1 MRSNDDGIVARRP
14 RSLSLFST
22 STSSFFP
29 VSLLHSASFQPPLSL
44 LACSQNNNN
53 FSTHSFRSVLKKI
66 LQSKLQMGGA
76 MRGASFAL
84 AQAKYSAGDF
94 RATVQDNVGSATCR
108 VRSATDNVA
117 GVKIPR
123 FERSI
128 AGGGGG
134 SGGGSGNNASAPSSH
149 PIGGGAGGPSSSS
162 GAAASSTTAAASGA
176 PRTDLTGLG
185 RGGQQVSLA
194 RAAFLDAVSLLVELA
209 SLQTAFVTLDA
220 AIKTTNRRVNALDN
234 VVRPRLEATIAYIK
248 GELDELEREEFF
260 RLKKVQAKKKRDAA
274 AKAEAAEVVG
284 AHRTSGGAGEKSVS
298 ALLGVE
304 ADADVVF

>member
-1 MRSNDDGIVARRP
+1 MLRTTTTPTPETSPSSPPPSFPAL
-14 RSLSLFST
+14 SLS
-22 STSSFFP
+22 
-29 VSLLHSASFQPPLSL
+29 
-44 LACSQNNNN
+44 
-53 FSTHSFRSVLKKI
+53 HSFRSVLKKI

-94 RATVQDNVGSATCR
+94 RATVQDGVGSASCR

-123 FERSI
+123 FERTV

-134 SGGGSGNNASAPSSH
+134 GNASGAPSSH
-149 PIGGGAGGPSSSS
+149 PLGAAGALASGPASSSA
-162 GAAASSTTAAASGA
+162 AAASAASTASGGA

-274 AKAEAAEVVG
+274 AKAEEAAAAAEVVG
-284 AHRTSGGAGEKSVS
+284 AHRTGGGAGEKSVS

>member
-1 MRSNDDGIVARRP
+1 MKTTLPRP
-14 RSLSLFST
+14 L
-22 STSSFFP
+22 
-29 VSLLHSASFQPPLSL
+29 VSP
-44 LACSQNNNN
+44 
-53 FSTHSFRSVLKKI
+53 SFRSVLKKI

-76 MRGASFAL
+76 MRGAAFAL

-94 RATVQDNVGSATCR
+94 RATVQDNVGAASCR

-123 FERSI
+123 FERAV

-134 SGGGSGNNASAPSSH
+134 NASGGASSLSLSSRPGSDATAGPSPSGAGAGATASGGGV
-149 PIGGGAGGPSSSS
+149 
-162 GAAASSTTAAASGA
+162 

-274 AKAEAAEVVG
+274 VKAAAQRQEV
-284 AHRTSGGAGEKSVS
+284 AATQRTGGGVGEKSMS

>member
-1 MRSNDDGIVARRP
+1 
-14 RSLSLFST
+14 
-22 STSSFFP
+22 
-29 VSLLHSASFQPPLSL
+29 
-44 LACSQNNNN
+44 
-53 FSTHSFRSVLKKI
+53 
-66 LQSKLQMGGA
+66 
-76 MRGASFAL
+76 MRGAAFAL

-94 RATVQDNVGSATCR
+94 RATVQDNVGSASCR

-123 FERSI
+123 FERTVV
-128 AGGGGG
+128 GGGG
-134 SGGGSGNNASAPSSH
+134 SGGGGGGNAPSSH
-149 PIGGGAGGPSSSS
+149 PLGGNNNSNTPSSSS
-162 GAAASSTTAAASGA
+162 SASATTPAAGGA

-209 SLQTAFVTLDA
+209 SLQTAFVTLDV

-260 RLKKVQAKKKRDAA
+260 RLKKVQAKKRRDAA
-274 AKAEAAEVVG
+274 AKEEGGGVG
-284 AHRTSGGAGEKSVS
+284 AAHKTSGGDGERSVS
-298 ALLGVE
+298 SLLGVE

>member
-1 MRSNDDGIVARRP
+1 
-14 RSLSLFST
+14 
-22 STSSFFP
+22 
-29 VSLLHSASFQPPLSL
+29 
-44 LACSQNNNN
+44 
-53 FSTHSFRSVLKKI
+53 
-66 LQSKLQMGGA
+66 MGGT

-94 RATVQDNVGSATCR
+94 RATVQDNVGAASCR
-108 VRSATDNVA
+108 VRAATDNVA

-123 FERSI
+123 FERTVV
-128 AGGGGG
+128 GGGGG
-134 SGGGSGNNASAPSSH
+134 NAGGASASGPSSH
-149 PIGGGAGGPSSSS
+149 PLNSNAAGGGSSSSSS
-162 GAAASSTTAAASGA
+162 GAATTAAAGGGGA

-185 RGGQQVSLA
+185 RGGQQVAVA
-194 RAAFLDAVSLLVELA
+194 RSAFLDAVSLLVELA
-209 SLQTAFVTLDA
+209 SLQTAFVTLDT

-260 RLKKVQAKKKRDAA
+260 RLKKVQAKKRRDA
-274 AKAEAAEVVG
+274 AKAEAEVV
-284 AHRTSGGAGEKSVS
+284 AAAQRTSGGAGEKSVS

>member
-1 MRSNDDGIVARRP
+1 
-14 RSLSLFST
+14 
-22 STSSFFP
+22 
-29 VSLLHSASFQPPLSL
+29 
-44 LACSQNNNN
+44 
-53 FSTHSFRSVLKKI
+53 
-66 LQSKLQMGGA
+66 MGGT

-94 RATVQDNVGSATCR
+94 RATVQDNVGSASCR
-108 VRSATDNVA
+108 VRSATENVA

-123 FERSI
+123 FER
-128 AGGGGG
+128 AVLGGGGG
-134 SGGGSGNNASAPSSH
+134 GGANAGNANTSAPSSH
-149 PIGGGAGGPSSSS
+149 PLNNSSAAGPSAAAGGGGG
-162 GAAASSTTAAASGA
+162 GA

-185 RGGQQVSLA
+185 RGGQQVAAA
-194 RAAFLDAVSLLVELA
+194 RSAFLDAVSLLVELA
-209 SLQTAFVTLDA
+209 SLQTAFVTLDS

-274 AKAEAAEVVG
+274 AKAEVVAA
-284 AHRTSGGAGEKSVS
+284 AQRTSGGVGEKSVS

>member
-1 MRSNDDGIVARRP
+1 MKTTLPRP
-14 RSLSLFST
+14 L
-22 STSSFFP
+22 
-29 VSLLHSASFQPPLSL
+29 VSP
-44 LACSQNNNN
+44 
-53 FSTHSFRSVLKKI
+53 SFRSVLKKI
-66 LQSKLQMGGA
+66 LQSKLQMGAA
-76 MRGASFAL
+76 MRGAAFAL

-94 RATVQDNVGSATCR
+94 RATVQDNVGAASCR

-123 FERSI
+123 FERAV

-134 SGGGSGNNASAPSSH
+134 NASGGASSLSSSSRPGSDATAGPSPSGATASGGGV
-149 PIGGGAGGPSSSS
+149 
-162 GAAASSTTAAASGA
+162 

-274 AKAEAAEVVG
+274 VKAAAQRQEV
-284 AHRTSGGAGEKSVS
+284 AATQRTGGGVGEKSVS

>member
-1 MRSNDDGIVARRP
+1 
-14 RSLSLFST
+14 
-22 STSSFFP
+22 
-29 VSLLHSASFQPPLSL
+29 
-44 LACSQNNNN
+44 
-53 FSTHSFRSVLKKI
+53 
-66 LQSKLQMGGA
+66 

-94 RATVQDNVGSATCR
+94 RATVQDGVGSASCR

-123 FERSI
+123 CVRTV
-128 AGGGGG
+128 AGGGGGGGG
-134 SGGGSGNNASAPSSH
+134 SGGGGQGGGGNASGAPSSH
-149 PIGGGAGGPSSSS
+149 PLGGGGGAAGPSGSAAS
-162 GAAASSTTAAASGA
+162 AAASSGNA

-260 RLKKVQAKKKRDAA
+260 RLKKVQAKKRRDAA
-274 AKAEAAEVVG
+274 AKESEAEEVVG
-284 AHRTSGGAGEKSVS
+284 AHRSGGGAGEKSVS